1 MPVQGIDGPTPGG
14 EPQPGRH
21 KRKIAIGSY
30 RQRKVVTTFLGKMLG
45 HKLPK
50 KTPAEKKAIR
60 KTIRMQRAAKKAAK
74 KAEKAEAIKAAK
86 AEMRKDYTDQFTVVL
101 ELARI
106 ANQMEVENYSNEV
119 EYIQAITNITTL
131 ITTLLR
137 DIEKQQER
145 EAERKQEEHDQE
157 VADQKAY
164 DERRRKEED
173 RKAKAMEDIRKANRE
188 REELLDNNSSAPAA

>member
-1 MPVQGIDGPTPGG
+1 MSVQGIDGPTPAG

-21 KRKIAIGSY
+21 KRKIAVGSY
-30 RQRKVVTTFLGKMLG
+30 RQRKVVSTFLGKMLG
-45 HKLPK
+45 HKVPR

-60 KTIRMQRAAKKAAK
+60 KTIRMQRAAEKAAK
-74 KAEKAEAIKAAK
+74 KTEKAEAIRAAK

-106 ANQMEVENYSNEV
+106 ANQMEQENYSNEV

-145 EAERKQEEHDQE
+145 EAERKREEHDQD
-157 VADQKAY
+157 VVDQKIY
-164 DERRRKEED
+164 DERRRKEEE
-173 RKAKAMEDIRKANRE
+173 RKAQAIKEIEKANRL
-188 REELLDNNSSAPAA
+188 REEWLDNHPSAPAA